1 MPVLAA
7 AKCVHKGKYNKRKIK
22 SVSREKVKRFS
33 KKRNFSGQNKLSVW
47 DLKNLP
53 RQAARQ
59 VNAAQQRRDKA
70 AVRQSGWEKPPARG
84 LADGQ
89 QRLVWS

>member
-22 SVSREKVKRFS
+22 SVSHEKVKRFS

-53 RQAARQ
+53 
-59 VNAAQQRRDKA
+59 
-70 AVRQSGWEKPPARG
+70 P
-84 LADGQ
+84 
-89 QRLVWS
+89 